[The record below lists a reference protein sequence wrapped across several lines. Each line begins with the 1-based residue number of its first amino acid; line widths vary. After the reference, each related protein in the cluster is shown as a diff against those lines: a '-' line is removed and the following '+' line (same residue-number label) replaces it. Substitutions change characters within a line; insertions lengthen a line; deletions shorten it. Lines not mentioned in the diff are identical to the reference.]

1 MQAVMKKTALMVLTM
16 MVARAM
22 MKKKGDATMN
32 VLDAI
37 AQRRSI
43 RSYKDEQITRE
54 QLDTLLQ
61 AGLYAPSAVNS
72 QPWHFTAV
80 QDQALI
86 DRINAATQK
95 QLLKTC
101 APEMRERFDSPAFH
115 VFHHAPTVIFISCP
129 PLSER
134 RYAQTDVGI
143 AIENMALAAC
153 GLGLGSVILGMPRDA
168 FASPEGDEFRRLLHF
183 PDGYDFCLALSVGVP
198 AASKDAHPI
207 GADKISYVL

>member
-1 MQAVMKKTALMVLTM
+1 
-16 MVARAM
+16 
-22 MKKKGDATMN
+22 MN

-80 QDQALI
+80 QDQSLI

-101 APEMRERFDSPAFH
+101 APEMRERFASPAFH

-153 GLGLGSVILGMPRDA
+153 GLGLGSVILGMPGMPLPRPKA
-168 FASPEGDEFRRLLHF
+168 TNSAACSISRMGMTSAWRCPWACRRQARTRIPSGPTKSATCCDL
-183 PDGYDFCLALSVGVP
+183 
-198 AASKDAHPI
+198 
-207 GADKISYVL
+207 